1 MRKYILLL
9 FNIAILLMTTGCS
22 DCGFGPDGPTH
33 SVTVYIPYS
42 NVTRE
47 GTSDGDDISDK
58 EADISGKEGD
68 ITDLWFFA
76 YPIGEG
82 KGEAVVRRIDIN
94 QLSSDNNYRVFYCD
108 LKQGEYHIY
117 LTANIPGIS
126 IYTTEDQ
133 LKAKTL
139 DFSNGNLPVLG
150 KLPLLYEYKDNED
163 NNKLNVSPNTSATIT
178 ANMTFV
184 CSKVKFSLRFD
195 NTDTGFSKN
204 SFGSNRLK
212 ITSITVKDIVTKG
225 GLFDGHGNNGT
236 QEKMLTVNDFDF
248 NNDQWTYTDFLYLPE
263 NYNKGKNTYLEIKG
277 TELTPA
283 GNETTITHTYILPL
297 GGEAGNKSGGELE
310 RGTFYDMTASITG
323 KGKMDMKINM
333 SVFEWTLQDVYA
345 DFSQTSLWVS
355 RTGKHPTKKLEDTNF
370 DHDKKTG
377 QQILVTSQY
386 NDSIRYKTNAKELSS
401 VECVSKIG
409 EKPLVLATVNKQSG
423 QILFTVNPEILMGE
437 YDGQTKGTAVV
448 AIRAN
453 NLVKYIDVQYNVTPF
468 LNVTPLEV
476 EIHTHEGEVQPTYT
490 VLFETN
496 LGGITIKPE
505 CLTSDNNGKVEITYD
520 KETSKGK
527 IILQSDGNAKNTWTK
542 SFTVSPSSSGY
553 DELKKQVKVT
563 VIPPLNDYRI
573 HFIALN
579 DSRQVEQAHFHLLT
593 DLTELAGNK
602 NWQAYY
608 IYLYT
613 QYGMTDKKDGN
624 GIPNS
629 VWYFFD
635 KKEGQDK
642 PSWPGV
648 EMKEDLENEGW
659 KLFELSTKQ
668 KGWCSIVGAKDKYPK
683 TGETLIMF
691 NSGEG
696 NNVQRYPFSME
707 PGVPLFDFKNREGWF
722 VYDPTSNLHEFFESK
737 PEIYLETFYMYY
749 PKDKDD
755 HAINNWYIQY
765 GTDGSN
771 RQITLYGKAGDEGF
785 SYHGNS
791 SKYADWKL
799 STLKFWCVKGRE
811 NKYVIVKDEGK
822 NKEYGILFGGKRF
835 KGNIGY
841 YKDGSWYEGTPPTT
855 TNTKQKRRTRR

>member
-58 EADISGKEGD
+58 EADILDKEGV

-76 YPIGEG
+76 YPIG

-108 LKQGEYHIY
+108 LKQGEYKIY

-139 DFSNGNLPVLG
+139 DFCNGNLPVQG
-150 KLPLLYEYKDNED
+150 KLPLLYEYKDNEN
-163 NNKLNVSPNTSATIT
+163 NNKLNVSPSTSATIT

-184 CSKVKFSLRFD
+184 CSKVKFSLRF
-195 NTDTGFSKN
+195 NNKTFSQN

-212 ITSITVKDIVTKG
+212 ITSLTVKNIVTTG
-225 GLFDGHGNNGT
+225 RLFDGKGNKGT
-236 QEKMLTVNDFDF
+236 QDKTLTVKKVDF
-248 NNDQWTYTDFLYLPE
+248 NTTDQWSYTDSLYLPE
-263 NYNKGKNTYLEIKG
+263 NYTGKNTYIEIKG

-283 GNETTITHTYILPL
+283 GDETTITHTYILPL
-297 GGEAGNKSGGELE
+297 GGVAGNKSGGDLE

-333 SVFEWTLQDVYA
+333 SVFEWKLMDVYA

-355 RTGKHPTKKLEDTNF
+355 RTGKSDYTNF
-370 DHDKKTG
+370 DHDNKTG

-386 NDSIRYKTNAKELSS
+386 NDSIGYKTNAKEVS
-401 VECVSKIG
+401 VECVNKIG
-409 EKPLVLATVNKQSG
+409 KKPLVLATVQSG
-423 QILFTVNPEILMGE
+423 QILFTVNPAILMDD
-437 YDGQTKGTAVV
+437 YNGQTKGTAVV

-476 EIHTHEGEVQPTYT
+476 EIHTEETKEGVEQLTYA
-490 VLFETN
+490 VLYETN
-496 LGGITIKPE
+496 LGKITIPTI
-505 CLTSDNNGKVEITYD
+505 LTSADGDKVTITD
-520 KETSKGK
+520 TGTSTGKGK
-527 IILQSDGNAKNTWTK
+527 IMLKSDGKATNTWTK
-542 SFTVSPSSSGY
+542 SFTVSPISGY
-553 DELKKQVKVT
+553 DNLKKQVKVT

-579 DSRQVEQAHFHLLT
+579 DSRENGGAHINTGKLT
-593 DLTELAGNK
+593 DDH
-602 NWQAYY
+602 WPAYY

-613 QYGMTDKKDGN
+613 QYGMTDKKDEN
-624 GIPNS
+624 GIPKS

-635 KKEGQDK
+635 KKVGQDK

-648 EMKEDLENEGW
+648 EMKVDPENEGW
-659 KLFELSTKQ
+659 KLFELSTDKP
-668 KGWCSIVGAKDKYPK
+668 GWCSITGAKPKYPK
-683 TGETLIMF
+683 PGETLIMF
-691 NSGEG
+691 NSGE
-696 NNVQRYPFSME
+696 NNDYQRYPYHME
-707 PGVPLFDFKNREGWF
+707 PGVQLFDFKNREGWF

-737 PEIYLETFYMYY
+737 PDIHLVTFKMYY
-749 PKDKDD
+749 QGNIID
-755 HAINNWYIQY
+755 NWYINT
-765 GTDGSN
+765 GKKS
-771 RQITLYGKAGDEGF
+771 LYGKAGDTGF
-785 SYHGNS
+785 SKEDPSGYSG
-791 SKYADWKL
+791 WKL
-799 STLKFWCVKGRE
+799 STLRFWCVKGRE
-811 NKYVIVKDEGK
+811 NKYVIVKKDGK
-822 NKEYGILFGGKRF
+822 DDKEYGILFGGKRF
-835 KGNIGY
+835 KDNTGY
-841 YKDGSWYEGTPPTT
+841 YKDGSWHEGTPPTT

>member
-47 GTSDGDDISDK
+47 GTTDGDDISDK
-58 EADISGKEGD
+58 EADISGNEGV

-76 YPIGEG
+76 YPIG

-108 LKQGEYHIY
+108 LKQGEYKIY

-126 IYTTEDQ
+126 IHTTEGE

-139 DFSNGNLPVLG
+139 DFSNGHLPVQG
-150 KLPLLYEYKDNED
+150 KLPLLYEYKNNED
-163 NNKLNVSPNTSATIT
+163 NNKLEVSPNTSATIT
-178 ANMTFV
+178 ANMIFV
-184 CSKVKFSLRFD
+184 CSKVKFSLCFD

-225 GLFDGHGNNGT
+225 GLFDGKKNDGT
-236 QEKMLTVNDFDF
+236 QDKTLAVKNGFDF
-248 NNDQWTYTDFLYLPE
+248 NKDQWSYTDFLYLPE

-277 TELTPA
+277 TELTSK
-283 GNETTITHTYILPL
+283 GDETTITHTYILPL

-323 KGKMDMKINM
+323 KGKMDMKIKM
-333 SVFEWTLQDVYA
+333 SVFDWTLKDVYA

-355 RTGKHPTKKLEDTNF
+355 RTGKLVDSNDDSKF
-370 DHDKKTG
+370 DHHNKTG

-386 NDSIRYKTNAKELSS
+386 NDSIRYKTNAKELK
-401 VECVSKIG
+401 VECVSVSKIG

-423 QILFTVNPEILMGE
+423 QILFTVNPEILMDD

-476 EIHTHEGEVQPTYT
+476 EINTEETKEGVEQPTYA
-490 VLFETN
+490 VLYETN
-496 LGGITIKPE
+496 LGGIKIDKTS
-505 CLTSDNNGKVEITYD
+505 LTSAKGGEVRITQTGTY
-520 KETSKGK
+520 KGK
-527 IILQSDGNAKNTWTK
+527 IMLQLVKKATNTWTAY
-542 SFTVSPSSSGY
+542 FTVSPSSPEY
-553 DELKKQVKVT
+553 AELTKQVKVT
-563 VIPPLNDYRI
+563 VIPPLNSYRI

-579 DSRQVEQAHFHLLT
+579 DSRTGENGAHINTGNLT
-593 DLTELAGNK
+593 TDNK
-602 NWQAYY
+602 WPNYN

-613 QYGMTDKKDGN
+613 QYGMTSDN
-624 GIPNS
+624 NIPES

-648 EMKEDLENEGW
+648 KMDDDPENEGW
-659 KLFELSTKQ
+659 KLFKLPKNQ
-668 KGWCSIVGAKDKYPK
+668 PGWCSITGAKPKYPK
-683 TGETLIMF
+683 PGETLIMF
-691 NSGEG
+691 NSGE
-696 NNVQRYPFSME
+696 NNDYQRYPYHME
-707 PGVPLFDFKNREGWF
+707 PGVQLFDFKNREGWF

-737 PEIYLETFYMYY
+737 PDIHLVTFKMYHQGNII
-749 PKDKDD
+749 D
-755 HAINNWYIQY
+755 NWYINI
-765 GTDGSN
+765 GSKS
-771 RQITLYGKAGDEGF
+771 LYGKADSQGF
-785 SYHGNS
+785 SKDVHS
-791 SKYADWKL
+791 EYAGWKL
-799 STLKFWCVKGRE
+799 STLRFWCVKGRE
-811 NKYVIVKDEGK
+811 NKYVIVKNKDK
-822 NKEYGILFGGKRF
+822 NDDKEYGVLFGGKRF
-835 KGNIGY
+835 TDNTGY
-841 YKDGSWYEGTPPTT
+841 YKDGRWNEGTPPTI

>member
-47 GTSDGDDISDK
+47 GTTDGDDISAN
-58 EADISGKEGD
+58 EADISANEGV

-76 YPIGEG
+76 YPIG
-82 KGEAVVRRIDIN
+82 KGEAVVRRIDID

-108 LKQGEYHIY
+108 LKQGEYKIY

-133 LKAKTL
+133 LKAKML
-139 DFSNGNLPVLG
+139 DFSNGHLPVQG
-150 KLPLLYEYKDNED
+150 ELPLLYEYKNNED
-163 NNKLNVSPNTSATIT
+163 NNKLEVSPNTSATIT

-212 ITSITVKDIVTKG
+212 ITSIMVKDIVTKG
-225 GLFDGHGNNGT
+225 GLFDGHGNDGT

-248 NNDQWTYTDFLYLPE
+248 NKDQWSYTDSLYLPE

-277 TELTPA
+277 TELTSDGA
-283 GNETTITHTYILPL
+283 ATTITHTYILPL
-297 GGEAGNKSGGELE
+297 GGVAGNKSGGELE

-333 SVFEWTLQDVYA
+333 SVFEWKLMDVYA

-355 RTGKHPTKKLEDTNF
+355 RTGKSDYTNF
-370 DHDKKTG
+370 DHDNKTG

-386 NDSIRYKTNAKELSS
+386 NDSIGYKTNAKEVT
-401 VECVSKIG
+401 VECVSKSKIG
-409 EKPLVLATVNKQSG
+409 DKPLVLATPQSG
-423 QILFTVNPEILMGE
+423 QILFTVNPDIEMGE
-437 YDGQTKGTAVV
+437 YNGNTTGTAVV

-476 EIHTHEGEVQPTYT
+476 EIHTEETKEGVEQPTYA
-490 VLFETN
+490 VLYETN
-496 LGGITIKPE
+496 LGGIKIPTS
-505 CLTSDNNGKVEITYD
+505 LTSANGGKVKITQTGTY
-520 KETSKGK
+520 KGK
-527 IILQSDGNAKNTWTK
+527 IMLQSDGKATNTWTK
-542 SFTVSPSSSGY
+542 SFTVSPISGY
-553 DELKKQVKVT
+553 DNLKKQVKVT

-579 DSRQVEQAHFHLLT
+579 DSRENGGAHINNGKLT
-593 DLTELAGNK
+593 DDH
-602 NWQAYY
+602 WPAYY

-613 QYGMTDKKDGN
+613 QYGMTDKKDEN
-624 GIPNS
+624 GIPKS

-635 KKEGQDK
+635 KKVGQDK

-648 EMKEDLENEGW
+648 EMKVDPENEGW
-659 KLFELSTKQ
+659 KLFELSTDKP
-668 KGWCSIVGAKDKYPK
+668 GWCSITGAKPKYPK
-683 TGETLIMF
+683 PGETLIMF
-691 NSGEG
+691 NSGE
-696 NNVQRYPFSME
+696 NNDYQRYPYHME
-707 PGVPLFDFKNREGWF
+707 PGVQLFDFKNREGWF

-737 PEIYLETFYMYY
+737 PDIHLVTFNMYY
-749 PKDKDD
+749 QGDIID
-755 HAINNWYIQY
+755 NWYIN
-765 GTDGSN
+765 TGSKS
-771 RQITLYGKAGDEGF
+771 LYGKANSQGF
-785 SYHGNS
+785 SKDVPSG
-791 SKYADWKL
+791 YAGWKL
-799 STLKFWCVKGRE
+799 STLTFWCVKGRE
-811 NKYVIVKDEGK
+811 YKYVIVKKENGQ
-822 NKEYGILFGGKRF
+822 EYGILFGGKRF
-835 KGNIGY
+835 KDYTGY
-841 YKDGSWYEGTPPTT
+841 YKDGSWHEGTPPTT

>member
-58 EADISGKEGD
+58 EADILDKEGV

-76 YPIGEG
+76 YPIG

-108 LKQGEYHIY
+108 LKQGEYKIY

-139 DFSNGNLPVLG
+139 DFSKGNLPVQG
-150 KLPLLYEYKDNED
+150 KLPLLYEYKNNED
-163 NNKLNVSPNTSATIT
+163 NNKLNVSPSTSATIT

-184 CSKVKFSLRFD
+184 CSKVKFSLCF
-195 NTDTGFSKN
+195 NNKTFSKN

-225 GLFDGHGNNGT
+225 GLFDGHRNDGT
-236 QEKMLTVNDFDF
+236 QEQTLTVNNEFDF
-248 NNDQWTYTDFLYLPE
+248 NKDQWSYTDSLYLPE
-263 NYNKGKNTYLEIKG
+263 NYNNKGKNTYLEIKG

-283 GNETTITHTYILPL
+283 GNETTITHTYKLPL
-297 GGEAGNKSGGELE
+297 GGEAGNKSGGELK
-310 RGTFYDMTASITG
+310 RGAFYDMTASITG
-323 KGKMDMKINM
+323 KGKMDMKIKM
-333 SVFEWTLQDVYA
+333 SVFEWDLQNVYA

-355 RTGKHPTKKLEDTNF
+355 RTGKSDYTNF

-386 NDSIRYKTNAKELSS
+386 NDSIGYKTNAKELK
-401 VECVSKIG
+401 VECVSKSKIG
-409 EKPLVLATVNKQSG
+409 DKPLVLATPQSG
-423 QILFTVNPEILMGE
+423 QILFTVNPDIKMGE
-437 YDGQTKGTAVV
+437 YNGNTTGTAVV

-476 EIHTHEGEVQPTYT
+476 EIHTEETKEGVEQPTYA
-490 VLFETN
+490 VLYETN
-496 LGGITIKPE
+496 LGGIKIPTS
-505 CLTSDNNGKVEITYD
+505 LTSANGGKVKITQTGTY
-520 KETSKGK
+520 KGK
-527 IILQSDGNAKNTWTK
+527 IMLQSDGKATNTWTK
-542 SFTVSPSSSGY
+542 SFTVSPISGY
-553 DELKKQVKVT
+553 DNLKKQVKVT

-579 DSRQVEQAHFHLLT
+579 DSRTGENGAQINTGNLT
-593 DLTELAGNK
+593 TDNK
-602 NWQAYY
+602 WPNCN

-613 QYGMTDKKDGN
+613 QYGMTSDN
-624 GIPNS
+624 NIPQS
-629 VWYFFD
+629 VWYFFNKD
-635 KKEGQDK
+635 GLNKEYGY
-642 PSWPGV
+642 WPGV
-648 EMKEDLENEGW
+648 SMRDDPENEGW
-659 KLFELSTKQ
+659 KLFELPKNQ
-668 KGWCSIVGAKDKYPK
+668 IGWCGIPGANHKEPK
-683 TGETLIMF
+683 PGETLIMF

-696 NNVQRYPFSME
+696 NNAQRYPYEME
-707 PGVPLFDFKNREGWF
+707 PGVQLFDFMNCEGWF

-737 PEIYLETFYMYY
+737 PDIHLVTFNMYY
-749 PKDKDD
+749 QGDIID
-755 HAINNWYIQY
+755 NWYIN
-765 GTDGSN
+765 TGSKP
-771 RQITLYGKAGDEGF
+771 LYGKANSQGF
-785 SYHGNS
+785 SKDVS
-791 SKYADWKL
+791 SGYAGWKL
-799 STLKFWCVKGRE
+799 STLTFWCVKGRE
-811 NKYVIVKDEGK
+811 YKYVIVKKENGQ
-822 NKEYGILFGGKRF
+822 EYGILFGGKRF
-835 KGNIGY
+835 KDYTGY
-841 YKDGSWYEGTPPTT
+841 YKDGSWHEGTPPTT

>member
-47 GTSDGDDISDK
+47 GSDTPDADAVDIQ
-58 EADISGKEGD
+58 GKEGV

-76 YPIGEG
+76 YPIG
-82 KGEAVVRRIDIN
+82 KGEAVVRRIDID

-108 LKQGEYHIY
+108 LKQGEYKIY

-126 IYTTEDQ
+126 IYTTEEQ

-139 DFSNGNLPVLG
+139 DFSNGNLPVQG
-150 KLPLLYEYKDNED
+150 ELPLLYEYKNNED
-163 NNKLNVSPNTSATIT
+163 NNKLNVSPSTSATIT

-225 GLFDGHGNNGT
+225 GLFDGKKNDGT
-236 QEKMLTVNDFDF
+236 QEQTLTVKNVDF
-248 NNDQWTYTDFLYLPE
+248 NTDQWSYTDSLYLPE
-263 NYNKGKNTYLEIKG
+263 NYTGKNTYLEIKG

-283 GNETTITHTYILPL
+283 GDETTITHTYNLPL
-297 GGEAGNKSGGELE
+297 GGVAGNKSGGDLE

-333 SVFEWTLQDVYA
+333 SVFEWKLMDVYA

-355 RTGKHPTKKLEDTNF
+355 RTGKSDYTNF

-386 NDSIRYKTNAKELSS
+386 NDSIGYKTNAKEVT
-401 VECVSKIG
+401 VECVSKSKIG
-409 EKPLVLATVNKQSG
+409 DKPLVLATPQSG
-423 QILFTVNPEILMGE
+423 QILFTVNPDIEMGE
-437 YDGQTKGTAVV
+437 YNGNTTGTAVV

-476 EIHTHEGEVQPTYT
+476 EIHTEEGKQSTYA
-490 VLFETN
+490 VLYETN
-496 LGGITIKPE
+496 LGGINIDKE
-505 CLTSDNNGKVEITYD
+505 SLTSANSANKDKVTITYP
-520 KETSKGK
+520 TGTSSKGK
-527 IILQSDGNAKNTWTK
+527 IMLQSDGNATNTWTS
-542 SFTVSPSSSGY
+542 SFTVSPSDSKY
-553 DELKKQVKVT
+553 DDLKKQVKVT
-563 VIPPLNDYRI
+563 VIPSLNDYRI

-579 DSRQVEQAHFHLLT
+579 DSRDGANKEHNNTGKPT
-593 DLTELAGNK
+593 DNK
-602 NWQAYY
+602 WPNYN

-613 QYGMTDKKDGN
+613 QYGMTDKDKN
-624 GIPNS
+624 NIPNT

-635 KKEGQDK
+635 TNGLDSGKNY
-642 PSWPGV
+642 WPGV
-648 EMKEDLENEGW
+648 KMKVDPEDNEW
-659 KLFELSTKQ
+659 QLYELSKDQSGVCKIEGTK
-668 KGWCSIVGAKDKYPK
+668 KIPT

-691 NSGEG
+691 NSGD
-696 NNVQRYPFSME
+696 NDQRYPYDME

-737 PEIYLETFYMYY
+737 PDIHLVTFYMYY
-749 PKDKDD
+749 PKTMDTID
-755 HAINNWYIQY
+755 NWYIKT
-765 GTDGSN
+765 GRAS
-771 RQITLYGKAGDEGF
+771 LYGKQGNEDNVGF
-785 SYHGNS
+785 STQVDPDGHAG
-791 SKYADWKL
+791 WKL
-799 STLKFWCVKGRE
+799 TSLSFWCVKGRE
-811 NKYVIVKDEGK
+811 NKYVIVKKENGQ
-822 NKEYGILFGGKRF
+822 EYGMLFGGKSF
-835 KGNIGY
+835 KSHIGY

>member
-47 GTSDGDDISDK
+47 GSDTPDADAVDIQ
-58 EADISGKEGD
+58 GKEGV

-76 YPIGEG
+76 YPIG
-82 KGEAVVRRIDIN
+82 KGEAVVRRIDID

-108 LKQGEYHIY
+108 LKQGEYKIY

-126 IYTTEDQ
+126 IYTTEEQ

-139 DFSNGNLPVLG
+139 DFSNGNLPVQG
-150 KLPLLYEYKDNED
+150 ELPLLYEYKNNED
-163 NNKLNVSPNTSATIT
+163 NNKLNVSPSTSATIT

-225 GLFDGHGNNGT
+225 GLFDGHGNDGT

-248 NNDQWTYTDFLYLPE
+248 NKDQWSYTDSLYLPE

-277 TELTPA
+277 TELTSA
-283 GNETTITHTYILPL
+283 GDETTITHTYKLLL
-297 GGEAGNKSGGELE
+297 GGEAGNKSGGNLE
-310 RGTFYDMTASITG
+310 RGTFYDMIARIKG
-323 KGKMDMKINM
+323 KGKMDMDINM
-333 SVFEWTLQDVYA
+333 SVFKWDLMDVYA

-355 RTGKHPTKKLEDTNF
+355 RTGKSDYTNF
-370 DHDKKTG
+370 DHDNKTG

-386 NDSIRYKTNAKELSS
+386 NDSIGYKTNAKEVT
-401 VECVSKIG
+401 VECVSKSKIG
-409 EKPLVLATVNKQSG
+409 DKPLVLATPQSG
-423 QILFTVNPEILMGE
+423 QILFTVNPDIEMGE
-437 YDGQTKGTAVV
+437 YNGNTTGTAVV

-476 EIHTHEGEVQPTYT
+476 EIHTEEGKQSTYA
-490 VLFETN
+490 VLYETN
-496 LGGITIKPE
+496 LGGINIDKE
-505 CLTSDNNGKVEITYD
+505 SLTSANSANKDKVTITYP
-520 KETSKGK
+520 TGTSSKGK
-527 IILQSDGNAKNTWTK
+527 IMLQSDGNATNTWTS
-542 SFTVSPSSSGY
+542 SFTVSPSDLKY
-553 DELKKQVKVT
+553 DDLKKQVKVT
-563 VIPPLNDYRI
+563 VIPSLNDYRI

-579 DSRQVEQAHFHLLT
+579 DSRDGANKEHNNTGKPT
-593 DLTELAGNK
+593 DNK
-602 NWQAYY
+602 WPNYN

-613 QYGMTDKKDGN
+613 QYGMTDKDKND
-624 GIPNS
+624 IPNT

-635 KKEGQDK
+635 TNGLDSGKNY
-642 PSWPGV
+642 WPGV
-648 EMKEDLENEGW
+648 KMKVDPEDNEW
-659 KLFELSTKQ
+659 QLYELSKDQPGVCKIEGTK
-668 KGWCSIVGAKDKYPK
+668 KNPT

-691 NSGEG
+691 NSGD
-696 NNVQRYPFSME
+696 NDQRYPYDME
-707 PGVPLFDFKNREGWF
+707 PGVQLFDFKNREGWF

-737 PEIYLETFYMYY
+737 PDIHLVTFYMYY
-749 PKDKDD
+749 PKTMDTID
-755 HAINNWYIQY
+755 NWYIK
-765 GTDGSN
+765 TGS
-771 RQITLYGKAGDEGF
+771 TSLYGKQGNEDNVGF
-785 SYHGNS
+785 STQVDPDGHAG
-791 SKYADWKL
+791 WKL
-799 STLKFWCVKGRE
+799 TSLSFWCVKGRE
-811 NKYVIVKDEGK
+811 NKYVIVKKENGQ
-822 NKEYGILFGGKRF
+822 EYGMLFGGKSF
-835 KGNIGY
+835 KSHTGY
-841 YKDGSWYEGTPPTT
+841 YKDGSWYEGTPPTI

>member
-47 GTSDGDDISDK
+47 GSDTPDADAVDIQ
-58 EADISGKEGD
+58 GKEGV

-76 YPIGEG
+76 YPING
-82 KGEAVVRRIDIN
+82 KGEVVVRRIDID

-126 IYTTEDQ
+126 IYTTEEQ

-139 DFSNGNLPVLG
+139 DFSNGNLPVQG
-150 KLPLLYEYKDNED
+150 KLPLLYEYNNNENNED
-163 NNKLNVSPNTSATIT
+163 NNTLKVSPNSSATIT
-178 ANMTFV
+178 ADMTFV
-184 CSKVKFSLRFD
+184 CSKVKFSLCFD
-195 NTDTGFSKN
+195 NTDFSKN

-225 GLFDGHGNNGT
+225 GLFDGHGNDGT
-236 QEKMLTVNDFDF
+236 QEKTLAVNNEFDF
-248 NNDQWTYTDFLYLPE
+248 NKDQWSYTDFLYLPE
-263 NYNKGKNTYLEIKG
+263 NYNKNNTYLEIKG

-283 GNETTITHTYILPL
+283 GAATTITHTYKLLL
-297 GGEAGNKSGGELE
+297 GGEAGKKSGGNLE
-310 RGTFYDMTASITG
+310 RGAFYDMTASITG
-323 KGKMDMKINM
+323 KGKMDMKIKM
-333 SVFEWTLQDVYA
+333 SVFEWKLMDVYA

-355 RTGKHPTKKLEDTNF
+355 RTGKSDYTNF
-370 DHDKKTG
+370 DHDNKTG

-386 NDSIRYKTNAKELSS
+386 NDSIGYKTNAKEVT

-409 EKPLVLATVNKQSG
+409 KKPLVLATVQSG
-423 QILFTVNPEILMGE
+423 QILFTVNPAILMDD
-437 YDGQTKGTAVV
+437 YNGQTKGTAVV

-476 EIHTHEGEVQPTYT
+476 EINTHEGGTEKQPTYT

-496 LGGITIKPE
+496 LGGITIDKE
-505 CLTSDNNGKVEITYD
+505 NLTSTNNGKVTITPTG
-520 KETSKGK
+520 TSKGK
-527 IILQSDGNAKNTWTK
+527 IELQSDGNAKNTWTK
-542 SFTVSPSSSGY
+542 SFTVSPSNSEY

-579 DSRQVEQAHFHLLT
+579 DSREGSGEHINT
-593 DLTELAGNK
+593 GNK
-602 NWQAYY
+602 LADNKWQAYY

-613 QYGMTDKKDGN
+613 QYGMTDKNDEN
-624 GIPNS
+624 GIPKS
-629 VWYFFD
+629 VWYFFNTD
-635 KKEGQDK
+635 GLNKEHGY
-642 PSWPGV
+642 WPGV
-648 EMKEDLENEGW
+648 KMEDDPENEGW

-668 KGWCSIVGAKDKYPK
+668 KGVCAIEGAKDKYP
-683 TGETLIMF
+683 THGETLIMF

-696 NNVQRYPFSME
+696 NNAQRYPYEME

-722 VYDPTSNLHEFFESK
+722 VYDPTSNLYEFFESK
-737 PEIYLETFYMYY
+737 PDIYPVTFKMYHQGS
-749 PKDKDD
+749 D
-755 HAINNWYIQY
+755 INNWYIKY
-765 GTDGSN
+765 GST
-771 RQITLYGKAGDEGF
+771 TLYGFCSTQNENG
-785 SYHGNS
+785 
-791 SKYADWKL
+791 WKL
-799 STLKFWCVKGRE
+799 STLTFWCVKGRE
-811 NKYVIVKDEGK
+811 EKFVIVKNSSGGDD
-822 NKEYGILFGGKRF
+822 EYGMLFGGKRF
-835 KGNIGY
+835 KNNTGY
-841 YKDGSWYEGTPPTT
+841 FKDGKWYEGTPPTI
-855 TNTKQKRRTRR
+855 TNPKQKRRTRR